1 MAGADGMSDG
11 AKERAGGG
19 QEAESAPRVERGAAK
34 LKLLMMDF
42 FALVPRRASER
53 QR

>member
-19 QEAESAPRVERGAAK
+19 QEAESERAW
-34 LKLLMMDF
+34 
-42 FALVPRRASER
+42 SEER
-53 QR
+53 LS